1 MVRFGIQAPHEQI
14 NPTDLLNDVTMMDR
28 YGIKTCWSSDHYM
41 PWWHTGASCGAAWPW
56 LGAALAKTDKIIVG
70 TGVTAPIL
78 RYNPAIVAQVFA
90 TLGYMF
96 PDRVFLG
103 LGRGESLNEV
113 PAGTSW
119 PSNQERFERLKE
131 AIKLIKLLWIEDWV
145 TFEGKYYQVKDSN
158 LYTKPLQ
165 PIPIYLAALGPQSAR
180 LAGQEAEGFV
190 TNELDPKLIESKLLP
205 AFRDGARKAG
215 RDPKTLDKVLFIPA
229 SYDPDKQKA
238 LESIGF
244 WRGAMVKA
252 FFEVNFP
259 DPRKIEESAQV
270 VGMDTIEKMAL
281 VVSSSEE
288 AIKKLDKYV
297 QLGFTEIVLTNSSPN
312 RENLLKLLSQ
322 EIAPAFRDANKPDT
336 KTVNTT

>member
-14 NPTDLLNDVTMMDR
+14 NPTDLLNDVIMMER
-28 YGIKTCWSSDHYM
+28 YGIEKCWSSDHYM
-41 PWWHTGASCGAAWPW
+41 PWWHTGATGGAAWPW
-56 LGAALAKTDKIIVG
+56 LGAALAKTDRIAVG

-78 RYNPAIVAQVFA
+78 RYNPAVVAQVFA

-96 PDRVFLG
+96 PGRVFLG

-119 PSNQERFERLKE
+119 PSNQERFERLEE
-131 AIKLIKLLWIEDWV
+131 AIKLIKLLWMEDWV
-145 TFEGKYYQVKDSN
+145 TFKGKYYRIKDSN

-165 PIPIYLAALGPQSAR
+165 PIPIFVAGIGPQSAR
-180 LAGQEAEGFV
+180 LAGREADGFV
-190 TNELDPKLIESKLLP
+190 TNEANPELIESKLLP
-205 AFRDGARKAG
+205 AFRDGAMKTG
-215 RDPKTLDKVLFIPA
+215 RNPEALDKVLFLPA

-238 LESIGF
+238 LESIAY

-270 VGMDTIEKMAL
+270 VGMDTMEKMTL
-281 VVSSSEE
+281 VVSSAEE
-288 AIKKLDKYV
+288 AMKKLDKYV
-297 QLGFTEIVLTNSSPN
+297 RLGFTEIVLINSSPN
-312 RENLLKLLSQ
+312 RETFIKLLSQ
-322 EIAPAFRDANKPDT
+322 EIAPALRDPNKPPT
-336 KTVNTT
+336 KAATTT

>member
-1 MVRFGIQAPHEQI
+1 MVSFGIQAAHEQI

-96 PDRVFLG
+96 PGRVFLG

-165 PIPIYLAALGPQSAR
+165 PIPIYIAALGPQSAS

-190 TNELDPKLIESKLLP
+190 TNELNPEVIESKLLP
-205 AFRDGARKAG
+205 AFRDGARKAA
-215 RDPKTLDKVLFIPA
+215 RDPQTLDKVLFIPA

-322 EIAPAFRDANKPDT
+322 EIAPAFRDAKSPT
-336 KTVNTT
+336 QRL

>member
-1 MVRFGIQAPHEQI
+1 MVSFGIQAPHEQI

-96 PDRVFLG
+96 PGRVFLG

-288 AIKKLDKYV
+288 AIKKLDKYI

-336 KTVNTT
+336 KAVNTT

>member
-96 PDRVFLG
+96 PGRVFLG

-288 AIKKLDKYV
+288 AIKKLDKYI

>member
-41 PWWHTGASCGAAWPW
+41 PWWHSGASCGAAWPW

-96 PDRVFLG
+96 PGRVFLG

-113 PAGTSW
+113 PAGASW

-145 TFEGKYYQVKDSN
+145 TFQGKYYQIKGSN

-165 PIPIYLAALGPQSAR
+165 PIPIYVAALGPQSAR

-190 TNELDPKLIESKLLP
+190 TNEMNPKLIESRLLP
-205 AFRDGARKAG
+205 AFRDGAKKAG
-215 RDPKTLDKVLFIPA
+215 RDPEALQKVLFVPA

-322 EIAPAFRDANKPDT
+322 EITPAFRDANKPDT
-336 KTVNTT
+336 KTVNTP

>member
-1 MVRFGIQAPHEQI
+1 MVSFGIQAAHEQI
-14 NPTDLLNDVTMMDR
+14 NPTDLLSDVTMMDR

-56 LGAALAKTDKIIVG
+56 LGAALTKTDKIIVG

-96 PDRVFLG
+96 PGRVFLG

-165 PIPIYLAALGPQSAR
+165 PIPIYIAALGPQSAS

-190 TNELDPKLIESKLLP
+190 TNELNPELIESKLLP

-215 RDPKTLDKVLFIPA
+215 RDPETLDKVLFIPA

-312 RENLLKLLSQ
+312 RENLLKLLSR
-322 EIAPAFRDANKPDT
+322 EIAPAFRDANKPNT

>member
-1 MVRFGIQAPHEQI
+1 
-14 NPTDLLNDVTMMDR
+14 
-28 YGIKTCWSSDHYM
+28 M

-56 LGAALAKTDKIIVG
+56 LGAALTKTDKIIVG

-96 PDRVFLG
+96 PGRVFLG

-165 PIPIYLAALGPQSAR
+165 PIPIYIAALGPQSAS

-190 TNELDPKLIESKLLP
+190 TNEINPELIESKLLP

-215 RDPKTLDKVLFIPA
+215 RDPETLDKVLFIPA

-297 QLGFTEIVLTNSSPN
+297 QLGFTEIVLTNSSRN

-322 EIAPAFRDANKPDT
+322 EIAPAFRDANKPNT
-336 KTVNTT
+336 KTVNIT

>member
-1 MVRFGIQAPHEQI
+1 MVRFGIQAAHEQV
-14 NPTDLLNDVTMMDR
+14 NPTDLLNDVIMMDR
-28 YGIKTCWSSDHYM
+28 YGIKRCWSSDHYM
-41 PWWHTGASCGAAWPW
+41 PWWHTGATCGAAWPW
-56 LGAALAKTDKIIVG
+56 LGAALGKTDRIVVG

-96 PDRVFLG
+96 PGRVFLG

-113 PAGTSW
+113 SAGTSW
-119 PSNQERFERLKE
+119 PTNQERFERLKE
-131 AIKLIKLLWIEDWV
+131 AIKLIKLLWMKDWV
-145 TFEGKYYQVKDSN
+145 TFQGKYYQVKDSN
-158 LYTKPLQ
+158 LYTKPLR
-165 PIPIYLAALGPQSAR
+165 PIPIYIAALGPQSAR
-180 LAGQEAEGFV
+180 LAGQEADGLV
-190 TNELDPKLIESKLLP
+190 TNELNPKLIESKLLP
-205 AFRDGARKAG
+205 AFRSGARKAG
-215 RDPKTLDKVLFIPA
+215 RDPEALDRVLFIPA
-229 SYDPDKQKA
+229 SYDSDKQKA

-244 WRGAMVKA
+244 WRGGMVKA

-297 QLGFTEIVLTNSSPN
+297 QLGFTDIVLINSSPN
-312 RENLLKLLSQ
+312 RENFIKLLSQ
-322 EIAPAFRDANKPDT
+322 EIAPAFSDANKPDA
-336 KTVNTT
+336 KTVSAT

>member
-14 NPTDLLNDVTMMDR
+14 NPTDLLNDVVMMER
-28 YGIKTCWSSDHYM
+28 YGIEKCWSSDHYM
-41 PWWHTGASCGAAWPW
+41 PWWHTGATCGAAWPW
-56 LGAALAKTDKIIVG
+56 LGAALAKTDRIVVG

-96 PDRVFLG
+96 PGRVFLG

-119 PSNQERFERLKE
+119 PPNQERFERLEE
-131 AIKLIKLLWIEDWV
+131 AIKLIKLLWREDWV
-145 TFEGKYYQVKDSN
+145 TFRGKYYQVKNSN

-165 PIPIYLAALGPQSAR
+165 PIPVFVAALGPQSAR
-180 LAGQEAEGFV
+180 LAGQEADGFV
-190 TNELDPKLIESKLLP
+190 TNEANPELIKSKLLP

-215 RDPKTLDKVLFIPA
+215 RDPEALDKVLFLPA

-252 FFEVNFP
+252 FFEVNFA
-259 DPRKIEESAQV
+259 DPRKIEESAQI
-270 VGMDTIEKMAL
+270 VGMDTIEKMTL
-281 VVSSSEE
+281 VVSNSEE
-288 AIKKLDKYV
+288 AIKKLEKYV
-297 QLGFTEIVLTNSSPN
+297 RLGFTEIVLINSSPN
-312 RENLLKLLSQ
+312 REIFIKLLSQ
-322 EIAPAFRDANKPDT
+322 EIAPAFRDANRPSAKAISAT
-336 KTVNTT
+336 

>member
-1 MVRFGIQAPHEQI
+1 MVRFGIQTPHEQI
-14 NPTDLLNDVTMMDR
+14 NPADLLNDVTMMDR

-56 LGAALAKTDKIIVG
+56 LGAALTKTDKIIVG

-96 PDRVFLG
+96 PGRVFLG

-165 PIPIYLAALGPQSAR
+165 PIPIYIAALGPQSAS

-190 TNELDPKLIESKLLP
+190 TNEINPELIESKLLP

-215 RDPKTLDKVLFIPA
+215 RDPETLDNVLFIPA

-244 WRGAMVKA
+244 WR
-252 FFEVNFP
+252 
-259 DPRKIEESAQV
+259 
-270 VGMDTIEKMAL
+270 
-281 VVSSSEE
+281 
-288 AIKKLDKYV
+288 
-297 QLGFTEIVLTNSSPN
+297 
-312 RENLLKLLSQ
+312 
-322 EIAPAFRDANKPDT
+322 
-336 KTVNTT
+336 

>member
-14 NPTDLLNDVTMMDR
+14 NPADLLNDVTMMDR

-96 PDRVFLG
+96 PGRVFLG

-119 PSNQERFERLKE
+119 PSNQKRFERLKE

-165 PIPIYLAALGPQSAR
+165 PIPIYIAALGPQSAS

-190 TNELDPKLIESKLLP
+190 TNEINPELIESKLLP

-215 RDPKTLDKVLFIPA
+215 RDPETLDKVLFIPA

-270 VGMDTIEKMAL
+270 VGTDTIEKMVL

-297 QLGFTEIVLTNSSPN
+297 QLGFTEIVLTNSSRN

-322 EIAPAFRDANKPDT
+322 EIAPAFRDANKPNT
-336 KTVNTT
+336 KTVNIT

>member
-1 MVRFGIQAPHEQI
+1 M
-14 NPTDLLNDVTMMDR
+14 
-28 YGIKTCWSSDHYM
+28 
-41 PWWHTGASCGAAWPW
+41 
-56 LGAALAKTDKIIVG
+56 G

-78 RYNPAIVAQVFA
+78 RYNPAVVAQVFA

-96 PDRVFLG
+96 PGRVFLG

-119 PSNQERFERLKE
+119 PSNKERFERLEE
-131 AIKLIKLLWIEDWV
+131 AIKLIKLLWMEDWV
-145 TFEGKYYQVKDSN
+145 TFQGKYYQVKDSN

-165 PIPIYLAALGPQSAR
+165 PIPIFVAGIGPQSAR
-180 LAGQEAEGFV
+180 LAGQEADGFV
-190 TNELDPKLIESKLLP
+190 TNEVNPELIESKLLP

-215 RDPKTLDKVLFIPA
+215 RNPEALDKILFLPA

-238 LESIGF
+238 LESIAY

-270 VGMDTIEKMAL
+270 VGMDTMEKMTL
-281 VVSSSEE
+281 VVSSAEE
-288 AIKKLDKYV
+288 AMKKLDKYV
-297 QLGFTEIVLTNSSPN
+297 RLGFTEIVLINSSPN
-312 RENLLKLLSQ
+312 REIFIKLLSQ
-322 EIAPAFRDANKPDT
+322 EIAPAFRDANKPHAKAET
-336 KTVNTT
+336 PT